1 LDDPEGVPVGGIIY
15 GGRDSDTLVPVEQ
28 AFDWTEGIIAK
39 GAMLESETTAAT
51 LGKEGVRTFNIMSNM
66 DFVSLP
72 LGRYI
77 QNNLDFAEGI
87 ANPPLIFSVNYFLK
101 GKDGR
106 YLNGMLDKKVW
117 VLWAELCVNG
127 DVEVIETPT
136 GMIPKYEDL
145 ADLFKRELG
154 TDYTKESYIEQFST
168 RVVNLLAKIGRV
180 EEIYKAKVPDTPQ
193 IVFDVF
199 NRQRERLIA
208 AKDKFGECIS
218 PFDL

>member
-1 LDDPEGVPVGGIIY
+1 
-15 GGRDSDTLVPVEQ
+15 
-28 AFDWTEGIIAK
+28 
-39 GAMLESETTAAT
+39 MLESETTAAT

-87 ANPPLIFSVNYFLK
+87 DKPPLIFSVNYFLK
-101 GKDGR
+101 GKDGK

-117 VLWAELCVNG
+117 ILWAELRANG

-136 GMIPKYEDL
+136 GLIPKYEDL
-145 ADLFKRELG
+145 AGLFKRELSFE
-154 TDYTKESYIEQFST
+154 YTKENYIEQFSI
-168 RVVNLLAKIGRV
+168 RVPNLLAKIGRV

-199 NRQRERLIA
+199 NRQRERLNA
-208 AKDKFGECIS
+208 AKDKLGECIS
-218 PFDL
+218 PFDLQTKRGDGG